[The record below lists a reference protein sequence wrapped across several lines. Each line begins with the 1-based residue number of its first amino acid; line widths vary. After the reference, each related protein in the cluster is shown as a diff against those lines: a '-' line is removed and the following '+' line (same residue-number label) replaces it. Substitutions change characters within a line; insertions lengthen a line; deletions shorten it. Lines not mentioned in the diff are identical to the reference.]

1 MYIYL
6 RVEKEQATWLA
17 DGQNLQ
23 DRAVKKGK
31 DPQGKNFQNG
41 NKKSSTYNKCIL
53 IYRKTLNSE
62 TLRGTQIQIY
72 RKVKL

>member
-1 MYIYL
+1 MWVSQQAMYIYL

-41 NKKSSTYNKCIL
+41 NKKSFHLQQMYINLQENT
-53 IYRKTLNSE
+53 E
-62 TLRGTQIQIY
+62 LRNT
-72 RKVKL
+72 